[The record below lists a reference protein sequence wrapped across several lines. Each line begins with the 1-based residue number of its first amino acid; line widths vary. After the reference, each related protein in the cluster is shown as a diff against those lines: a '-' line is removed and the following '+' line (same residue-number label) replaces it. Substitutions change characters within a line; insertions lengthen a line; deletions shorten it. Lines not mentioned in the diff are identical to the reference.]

1 MTSPSPVD
9 IDRQFQTLDRQL
21 SNLDHCNRCGAT
33 RAAHGPDW
41 TCPARPAR
49 VNAAIWLALAI
60 VLTAGGVIAQVF
72 AGANQALQNAAAA
85 GILAGVAA
93 LVAAIIMVA
102 RSR

>member
-21 SNLDHCNRCGAT
+21 SNLDHCNRCGAPRT
-33 RAAHGPDW
+33 AHGPDW

-49 VNAAIWLALAI
+49 VNAAVWLALAI
-60 VLTAGGVIAQVF
+60 VLTAGGVTAEVF
-72 AGANQALQNAAAA
+72 ARTQSAAAV
-85 GILAGVAA
+85 GILVGVTF
-93 LVAAIIMVA
+93 LVAAVIMVV